1 MCLILL
7 TGCLC
12 PAMAQYSIRAV
23 KGKVEVKHLGKV
35 TPAQVDM
42 ALGGADLIII
52 GEGSSVQ
59 ILNKQDSKLYTR
71 DIPGEVSVMTLMF
84 DAKKAA
90 ANNRRNVGANVSTG
104 KAAEEEGHMYVEKGK
119 ITLALEEYDPSSEN
133 FMIDAKVMGRYIV
146 DMLNSKGVNGL
157 RAFPTPIEHKSTPE
171 GELMFSVTNDS
182 DVPLYINVIKVTTGE
197 GNRPLRI
204 SELGQP
210 IGCYVILPDQS
221 ITRSQSKGSNPDDI
235 HLLVATCYYFS
246 IDELIDEITRAFGEE
261 PSAGPVV
268 ELPIYM
274 TKL

>member
-7 TGCLC
+7 TVCLC

-157 RAFPTPIEHKSTPE
+157 RAFPTP
-171 GELMFSVTNDS
+171 
-182 DVPLYINVIKVTTGE
+182 
-197 GNRPLRI
+197 
-204 SELGQP
+204 GQKRL
-210 IGCYVILPDQS
+210 CA
-221 ITRSQSKGSNPDDI
+221 N
-235 HLLVATCYYFS
+235 
-246 IDELIDEITRAFGEE
+246 
-261 PSAGPVV
+261 
-268 ELPIYM
+268 
-274 TKL
+274 